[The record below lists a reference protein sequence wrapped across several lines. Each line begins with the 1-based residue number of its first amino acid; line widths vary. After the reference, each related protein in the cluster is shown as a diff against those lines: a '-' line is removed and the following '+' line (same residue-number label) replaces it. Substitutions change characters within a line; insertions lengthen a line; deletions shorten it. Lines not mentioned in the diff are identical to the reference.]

1 MINKKED
8 DNDFN
13 YYNGNDGARDR
24 SKSDFDQ
31 SGIGEGDPS
40 IIGGIGVVGS
50 SIDQFNESNFSWRSA
65 ANNVNKVN
73 LKHFNN
79 NFFFNKNIN
88 SIKYSKENFDQINEN
103 TSSISI
109 NKG

>member
-50 SIDQFNESNFSWRSA
+50 SID
-65 ANNVNKVN
+65 
-73 LKHFNN
+73 
-79 NFFFNKNIN
+79 
-88 SIKYSKENFDQINEN
+88 
-103 TSSISI
+103 
-109 NKG
+109 